1 MLRVIHLENSR
12 SDRVIWLLEELGL
25 DYEVE
30 LHERDPE
37 THRAPE
43 AMKKQHPYAHAPMLR
58 DGDRVL
64 IESGAIVEYVLARY
78 GAGSGFWPDGP
89 AVRATADMWA
99 EWGKTTLCP
108 AFTAPIFWSRVRTA
122 AKDRDE
128 AALTAAIDR
137 FEGLLALVEAR
148 LGASDWVSG
157 GRIGLADVMVGHLLF
172 RYFDIDI
179 PRRAFPRVEALYERY
194 RVRPA
199 YRAHVMTSYEPLR
212 VAGA

>member
-1 MLRVIHLENSR
+1 MIT
-12 SDRVIWLLEELGL
+12 IWGRATSSNVQAVMWLVGELDLAHERIDKGHVHGGL
-25 DYEVE
+25 D
-30 LHERDPE
+30 DPGF
-37 THRAPE
+37 RA
-43 AMKKQHPYAHAPMLR
+43 MNPMGLIPVMR
-58 DGDRVL
+58 DGDL
-64 IESGAIVEYVLARY
+64 TLFESCAINRYLAARY